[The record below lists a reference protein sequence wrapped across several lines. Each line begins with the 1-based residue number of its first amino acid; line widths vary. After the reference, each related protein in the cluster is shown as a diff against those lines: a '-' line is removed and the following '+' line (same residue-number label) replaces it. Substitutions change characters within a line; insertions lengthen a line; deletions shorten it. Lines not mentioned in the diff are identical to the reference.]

1 MASSTVLSRISSR
14 LQTLAVKLNKRSLSA
29 NVSPIKSSSPPQ
41 TSASASASARRI
53 SRMSRLPVELSSLES
68 MMPLHSAIASAR
80 LKSSLSIESQ
90 SWGLIPQG
98 ISQPL

>member
-1 MASSTVLSRISSR
+1 MGGSTILSRLSSTRLPSLSVKIQIKKSTVLTIS
-14 LQTLAVKLNKRSLSA
+14 TL
-29 NVSPIKSSSPPQ
+29 KSSSPCQVSSPVK
-41 TSASASASARRI
+41 
-53 SRMSRLPVELSSLES
+53 RMSLVSRLPVELCCLMS

-98 ISQPL
+98 LSMPL